1 MDENSRLRT
10 RRKKRKKKLRKWVI
24 FVPILLVLAIIAYGG
39 HLAIKAMNVTNEA
52 HRELTRGEKSEKRV
66 TPVYPGKDNFSVL
79 FIGVD
84 ERPGEKNSRSD
95 VLLLA
100 TFNKNDHSVKLLS
113 IPRDSRVEIP
123 GYKPQKI
130 NNANYFGGADL
141 AVETVEE
148 LLDIPVDYYVK
159 LNFNAFIDI
168 VDALD
173 GVTVDVPFTFTEK
186 NTKNEIITLYEG
198 RHTLDGEEA
207 LAYVRMRKQD
217 PMGDFGRNERQKE
230 VVAAVIKKAGT
241 LSSITKYGEVLDSL
255 EGNISTNLTFQNI
268 VALHPYAKS
277 ISNIESLK
285 LAGEDL
291 YLDSVY
297 YYALDDE
304 SVEETSE
311 ILKEHLEISKTL
323 DTAAGNDFEG

>member
-1 MDENSRLRT
+1 MVENSRLRR
-10 RRKKRKKKLRKWVI
+10 RRKKKKKKWFLLTPIIV
-24 FVPILLVLAIIAYGG
+24 ILLAVIAYGG
-39 HLAIKAMNVTNEA
+39 HLVLKVMNVTSDA
-52 HRELTRGEKSEKRV
+52 HQELTRGEMSDKRV

-84 ERPGEKNSRSD
+84 ERPGETKSRSD

-100 TFNKNDHSVKLLS
+100 TFNKNDHSIKLLS
-113 IPRDSRVEIP
+113 IPRDSRVDIP
-123 GYKPQKI
+123 GYKTQKI
-130 NNANYFGGADL
+130 NNANFFGGPDL

-173 GVTVDVPFTFTEK
+173 GVTVNVPFTFTEK
-186 NTKNEIITLYEG
+186 NSKNKPITLYKG
-198 RHTLDGEEA
+198 RQTLDGEEA

-230 VVAAVIKKAGT
+230 VVEAIIRKAGS
-241 LSSITKYGEVLDSL
+241 LSSITKYGEVLDGL
-255 EGNISTNLTFQNI
+255 DDNLSTNLTFQNI

-285 LAGEDL
+285 LSGEDL
-291 YLDSVY
+291 YIDSVY
-297 YYALDDE
+297 YFALDE
-304 SVEETSE
+304 YSVSETSQM
-311 ILKEHLEISKTL
+311 LKEHLEISTTN
-323 DTAAGNDFEG
+323 TAIDYNS